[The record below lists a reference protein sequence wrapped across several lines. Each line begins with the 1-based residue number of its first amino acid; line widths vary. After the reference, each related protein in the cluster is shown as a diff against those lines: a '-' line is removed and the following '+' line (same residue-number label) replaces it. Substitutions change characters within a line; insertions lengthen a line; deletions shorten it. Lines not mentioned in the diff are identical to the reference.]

1 MVGMRIAD
9 VQEDIDH
16 ELISKEEISDIINRA
31 AAQASEDY
39 RGKNPL
45 LVCVLKGAVNTLAA
59 FSQAMSIPVQMDFM
73 SLSSYGSGTES
84 SGKITVRQDLST
96 DVRGRHVLIVED
108 IIDSGIT
115 LAWLVDELKRR
126 RAASVEIFALLEKPA
141 RRKVNV
147 DVKYKGREIPD
158 EFVVGFGLDYDEY
171 YRNLD
176 SIAVLK
182 PSVYEGGHIALI
194 ASHGD
199 DGMMHLPMFRRP
211 LTRWTVNCFTGTF
224 HGHADIVERHGDRRI
239 RLMHG
244 DLRAAHGRKAENH
257 ADDTIGQLF
266 NQIDVFAFDDGH
278 DAFGDRTIVDG
289 VVQIV
294 GTAGGSEV
302 EEQRGVHHE
311 GLGPLMLEVEHAM
324 FARRADSRQSNLIHT
339 SLPLPFL
346 RSVFLL
352 FPRLR
357 CCDYLRFA
365 RSRVRIL
372 APCVADGDRV
382 AAFRHVMHAH
392 GPHAMFRAQ
401 GADGRGG
408 VVF

>member
-96 DVRGRHVLIVED
+96 DVLIVED

-126 RAASVEIFALLEKPA
+126 GAASVEIFALLEKPA

-182 PSVYEGGHIALI
+182 PSVYEGGQA
-194 ASHGD
+194 
-199 DGMMHLPMFRRP
+199 
-211 LTRWTVNCFTGTF
+211 
-224 HGHADIVERHGDRRI
+224 
-239 RLMHG
+239 
-244 DLRAAHGRKAENH
+244 
-257 ADDTIGQLF
+257 
-266 NQIDVFAFDDGH
+266 
-278 DAFGDRTIVDG
+278 
-289 VVQIV
+289 
-294 GTAGGSEV
+294 
-302 EEQRGVHHE
+302 
-311 GLGPLMLEVEHAM
+311 
-324 FARRADSRQSNLIHT
+324 
-339 SLPLPFL
+339 
-346 RSVFLL
+346 
-352 FPRLR
+352 
-357 CCDYLRFA
+357 
-365 RSRVRIL
+365 
-372 APCVADGDRV
+372 
-382 AAFRHVMHAH
+382 
-392 GPHAMFRAQ
+392 
-401 GADGRGG
+401 
-408 VVF
+408 